1 MKNLSK
7 KNQGWNSIKSHK
19 IGQKQ
24 GLMADCGSPVT
35 LLGII
40 QMMTIL
46 DMRFKMTIS
55 QEPVASIFCP
65 EHKENK
71 LLWNIGSHP
80 ETTQYK
86 IQNTTNYTVNI
97 LQDKC
102 WQF

>member
-1 MKNLSK
+1 
-7 KNQGWNSIKSHK
+7 
-19 IGQKQ
+19 
-24 GLMADCGSPVT
+24 MADCGSPVT

-71 LLWNIGSHP
+71 LL
-80 ETTQYK
+80 
-86 IQNTTNYTVNI
+86 
-97 LQDKC
+97 
-102 WQF
+102 